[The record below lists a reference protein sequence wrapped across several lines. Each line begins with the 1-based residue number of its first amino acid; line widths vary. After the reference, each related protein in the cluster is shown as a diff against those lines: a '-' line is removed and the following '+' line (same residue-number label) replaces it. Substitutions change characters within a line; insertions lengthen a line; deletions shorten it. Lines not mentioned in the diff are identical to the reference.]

1 MASGSQS
8 SSGYGKKSLW
18 IMAGVAALALFP
30 IGIIGSALTR
40 GYNDDLCFS
49 TRVDRPVGAS
59 SYQIES
65 SYMSREVRCVYGF
78 PDGRTQT
85 LSFEVGTYTS
95 WLFLTIAYGAPILY
109 TVVGLI
115 TLIRS

>member
-1 MASGSQS
+1 MASGSPS
-8 SSGYGKKSLW
+8 SAGFTKKSLW

-30 IGIIGSALTR
+30 IGIIGSAMTK

-59 SYQIES
+59 TYQIES
-65 SYMSREVRCVYGF
+65 SYMSREVECIYGF

-95 WLFLTIAYGAPILY
+95 WVFLTIAYGAPIVYILA
-109 TVVGLI
+109 GLI
-115 TLIRS
+115 ALVRS